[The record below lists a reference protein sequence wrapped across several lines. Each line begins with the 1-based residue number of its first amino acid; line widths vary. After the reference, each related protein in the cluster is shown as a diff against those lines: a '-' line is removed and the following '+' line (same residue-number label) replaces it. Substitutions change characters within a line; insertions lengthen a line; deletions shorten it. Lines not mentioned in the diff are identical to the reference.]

1 LLIAV
6 TAMFAIPFNHF
17 THGDNLR
24 QPSLEKDHVA
34 RIHRRH
40 CGALVI
46 PADEGHPEQ
55 DKLVG
60 VPCSLPRSASISLPL
75 TLNPDPLGF
84 PHTYIIVAP
93 VT

>member
-1 LLIAV
+1 
-6 TAMFAIPFNHF
+6 MFAIPFNHF

-60 VPCSLPRSASISLPL
+60 VLSPLALCRDLPVFPC
-75 TLNPDPLGF
+75 
-84 PHTYIIVAP
+84 H
-93 VT
+93 